1 MKSEF
6 KNTQKSFSN
15 VYAQQY
21 ETEGRCQVVNGE
33 WFLISDSGYRK
44 LMEDKEQLL
53 KSGAYTEHDQVIQE
67 INRKLRELSCTGWK
81 ELLHFRWYFFAF
93 QKNCP
98 CFQLF

>member
-21 ETEGRCQVVNGE
+21 EPE
-33 WFLISDSGYRK
+33 DSGYRK

-67 INRKLRELSCTGWK
+67 INRKLRELSCTG
-81 ELLHFRWYFFAF
+81 
-93 QKNCP
+93 
-98 CFQLF
+98 